1 MDLKDTLK
9 FAEVPEEIVIKSDI
23 HIKQEVLEPLYNDY
37 QYGGD
42 YVDHHYVGEENFN
55 WFHGSSEQ
63 PLIDSE
69 KPLKKKRKRKKEPK
83 IKSEGTIFFLQS
95 I

>member
-1 MDLKDTLK
+1 MK

-23 HIKQEVLEPLYNDY
+23 HIKQEVLDPQFIDY
-37 QYGGD
+37 QYGD

-55 WFHGSSEQ
+55 WFQEASEQ
-63 PLIDSE
+63 PILDSE
-69 KPLKKKRKRKKEPK
+69 KPLKKKRKRKKELK
-83 IKSEGTIFFLQS
+83 IKSEGTTFFIQF